1 MAKKMNKLSRTV
13 YALVGF
19 TGLGSLLWALFS
31 WSVFINMPFW
41 SIVAFI
47 IAVIGGVNWG
57 IVALTGDRNK
67 DLFGLLG
74 L

>member
-1 MAKKMNKLSRTV
+1 MAKMNMISRVV
-13 YALVGF
+13 YSLVGI
-19 TGLGSLLWALFS
+19 TGVGSAVWAVTNLDKFLGMGGLSIAAFS
-31 WSVFINMPFW
+31 
-41 SIVAFI
+41 

-57 IVALTGDRNK
+57 IVAITGNRDK